1 MRKVCACMQQ
11 LCARQVMVL
20 AWLNT
25 SSAMYT
31 ARQQN
36 LGTAG
41 VDVMLKY
48 VDITVKIITVTQSL
62 SKHTKSRLPL
72 LEQMGCVQ
80 KSVLKEVD
88 LIETLCT

>member
-1 MRKVCACMQQ
+1 
-11 LCARQVMVL
+11 
-20 AWLNT
+20 
-25 SSAMYT
+25 MYT

-62 SKHTKSRLPL
+62 PKHTKSRLPL
-72 LEQMGCVQ
+72 LEHHRKNYHGDSILA
-80 KSVLKEVD
+80 K
-88 LIETLCT
+88 TY